1 MRKRLFA
8 LATLTML
15 AATACGGGGTASQKP
30 VSTTPA
36 GTGSAATT
44 APGTAAAGGCLV
56 GVSWN
61 NYTQE
66 RWAKADEPNIKEAV
80 AAGGGSYTRTDAK
93 DNSETQLGDIDNLI
107 AQGAK
112 VLIVLAKDA
121 EAIKPAIEK
130 AKAAN
135 IPVIGYDRLIEDPYA
150 FYITFDNKRVGTII
164 AQEVMKAAPK
174 GNYVIIK
181 GDPGDANAEFLRS
194 GMTEAGIPKLNET
207 NAAGIKVVFEQ
218 NTANWDTAGARTNMD
233 AALAATNNDVQAV
246 LSENDGMATGVVQA
260 LDAVG
265 LKVPVGGQDGD
276 KAALNRVAL
285 GTQTVS
291 VWKNAN
297 DLGKVAGSVAIQLC
311 GGTAGDAVTVP
322 SGLSDTAKPTESK
335 AVKFTT
341 PKGNSVNSIT
351 LNPTPITK
359 DNLSEVVDAG
369 WVTKEEVCAGVTAG
383 SVSPC

>member
-8 LATLTML
+8 MATVTALVF
-15 AATACGGGGTASQKP
+15 AACSGNNGSSTGPGGSTA
-30 VSTTPA
+30 
-36 GTGSAATT
+36 TG
-44 APGTAAAGGCLV
+44 GGCLV

-66 RWAKADEPNIKEAV
+66 RWAKADEPNIQKAV
-80 AAGGGSYTRTDAK
+80 AAGGGTYTRTDAK
-93 DNSETQLGDIDNLI
+93 DNSEQQLKDVDTLI

-112 VLIVLAKDA
+112 VLIILAKDA
-121 EAIKPAIEK
+121 EAIKPAIAK

-135 IPVIGYDRLIEDPYA
+135 IPVIGYDRLIEDPDV
-150 FYITFDNKRVGTII
+150 FYITFNNKKVGTII
-164 AQEVMKAAPK
+164 AQEVMKAAPS

-194 GMTEAGIPKLNET
+194 GMTEAGIPKLGET
-207 NAAGIKVVFEQ
+207 ANGIKVVFEQ
-218 NTANWDTAGARTNMD
+218 NTANWDTTGARTNMD
-233 AALAATNNDVQAV
+233 AALAQTGNKVDAV
-246 LSENDGMATGVVQA
+246 LSENDGMATGVIAA
-260 LDAVG
+260 LGAVG
-265 LKVPVGGQDGD
+265 LNVPVGGQDGD

-297 DLGKVAGSVAIQLC
+297 DLGTVAGNVATQLC
-311 GGTAGDAVTVP
+311 KGTKGDAVTVP
-322 SGLSDTAKPTESK
+322 GGLSTTAAPTETT

-383 SVSPC
+383 SVTPC

>member
-1 MRKRLFA
+1 MHRRLLTLSVITA
-8 LATLTML
+8 LFVG
-15 AATACGGGGTASQKP
+15 ACNTGGGGGGSQ
-30 VSTTPA
+30 
-36 GTGSAATT
+36 
-44 APGTAAAGGCLV
+44 APGSGSTGGGCLV

-66 RWAKADEPNIKEAV
+66 RWAKADEPNIKAAV
-80 AAGGGSYTRTDAK
+80 EGAGGTYTRTDAK
-93 DNSETQLGDIDNLI
+93 DNSETQLSDIDNLI

-121 EAIKPAIEK
+121 EAIKPAVAK

-135 IPVIGYDRLIEDPYA
+135 IPVIGYDRLIEDPDV

-164 AQEVMKAAPK
+164 AEEVKKAAPE

-194 GMTEAGIPKLNET
+194 GMTEAGIPALNET
-207 NAAGIKVVFEQ
+207 ANGITVVFEQ
-218 NTANWDTAGARTNMD
+218 NTANWDTAGARTNME
-233 AALAATNNDVQAV
+233 AALAATQNDVQAV
-246 LSENDGMATGVVQA
+246 LSENDGMATGVIEA
-260 LDAVG
+260 LSSVG
-265 LKVPVGGQDGD
+265 LNVPVGGQDGD

-297 DLGKVAGSVAIQLC
+297 DLGKVAGSVAMQLC
-311 GGTAGDAVTVP
+311 GGTAPDAVTVP
-322 SGLSDTAKPTESK
+322 DGLTDSAKPTEPK

-341 PKGNSVNSIT
+341 PGGNSVNSIT

-359 DNLSEVVDAG
+359 DNLSEVIDAG
-369 WVTKEEVCAGVTAG
+369 WVTKDEVCAGVTAG
-383 SVSPC
+383 SVAPC

>member
-1 MRKRLFA
+1 MRKRL
-8 LATLTML
+8 LAVAV
-15 AATACGGGGTASQKP
+15 AATFVFAACSSTPGAS
-30 VSTTPA
+30 
-36 GTGSAATT
+36 T
-44 APGTAAAGGCLV
+44 APTTAAGGCLV

-66 RWAKADEPNIKEAV
+66 RWAKADEPNIKKAV
-80 AAGGGSYTRTDAK
+80 EAGGGSYTRTDAK
-93 DNSETQLGDIDNLI
+93 DNSETQLADVDNLI

-112 VLIVLAKDA
+112 VLIILAKDA
-121 EAIKPAIEK
+121 EAIKPAIAK

-135 IPVIGYDRLIEDPYA
+135 IPVIAYDRLIEDPYT

-164 AQEVMKAAPK
+164 AQEVMKAAPS

-194 GMTEAGIPKLNET
+194 GMTEAGIPKLGET

-218 NTANWDTAGARTNMD
+218 NTANWDTAGARTNME
-233 AALAATNNDVQAV
+233 AALAASSNDVDAV
-246 LSENDGMATGVVQA
+246 LSENDGMATGAIAA
-260 LDAVG
+260 LEAVG
-265 LKVPVGGQDGD
+265 LKIPVGGQDGD

-297 DLGKVAGSVAIQLC
+297 DLGAVAGSVAIQLC
-311 GGTAGDAVTVP
+311 KGTKGDAVTVP
-322 SGLSDTAKPTESK
+322 DGLSAAAKPTEAKS
-335 AVKFTT
+335 VKFTT
-341 PKGNSVNSIT
+341 PGGNSVDSIT

-359 DNLSEVVDAG
+359 ANVSDVVNAG
-369 WVTKEEVCAGVTAG
+369 WVTKDEVCAGVTAG
-383 SVSPC
+383 SVAPC

>member
-1 MRKRLFA
+1 MTKRLGAVAIAAMFVFA
-8 LATLTML
+8 
-15 AATACGGGGTASQKP
+15 ACGGANP
-30 VSTTPA
+30 
-36 GTGSAATT
+36 TT
-44 APGTAAAGGCLV
+44 APGTGTPATAGPTTTAGCVV

-66 RWAKADEPNIKEAV
+66 RWAKADEPNIKKAV
-80 AAGGGSYTRTDAK
+80 AAGGGSYIRTDAR
-93 DNSETQLGDIDNLI
+93 DNSEQQLTDIDSLI
-107 AQGAK
+107 SQGAK
-112 VLIVLAKDA
+112 VLIILAKDA

-130 AKAAN
+130 AKTAG
-135 IPVIGYDRLIEDPYA
+135 IPVISYDRLIEDPYA

-164 AQEVMKAAPK
+164 AQEVMKAAPT

-218 NTANWDTAGARTNMD
+218 NTANWDTAGARTNME
-233 AALAATNNDVQAV
+233 AALAATSNNVDAV
-246 LSENDGMATGVVQA
+246 LSENDGMATGVIAA
-260 LDAVG
+260 LQAVG
-265 LKVPVGGQDGD
+265 KNIPVGGQDGD

-297 DLGKVAGSVAIQLC
+297 DLGLVAGSVAIQLC
-311 GGTAGDAVTVP
+311 NGTKGDAVTVP
-322 SGLSDTAKPTESK
+322 DGLTTAAKPTESK
-335 AVKFTT
+335 SVKFTT
-341 PKGNSVNSIT
+341 PKNNVVDSIT

-359 DNLSEVVDAG
+359 ANLSDVIDAG
-369 WVTKEEVCAGVTAG
+369 WVTKEDVCAGVTAG

>member
-1 MRKRLFA
+1 M
-8 LATLTML
+8 ATLTML
-15 AATACGGGGTASQKP
+15 VATACGGGTTTSQP
-30 VSTTPA
+30 PA
-36 GTGSAATT
+36 GTTGPVASTPASTT
-44 APGTAAAGGCLV
+44 AAGGCLV

-66 RWAKADEPNIKEAV
+66 RWAKADEPNIKATVE
-80 AAGGGSYTRTDAK
+80 AGGGSYTRTDAK
-93 DNSETQLGDIDNLI
+93 DNSEQQLSDVDNLI

-112 VLIVLAKDA
+112 VLIILAKDA
-121 EAIKPAIEK
+121 EAIKPAIDK
-130 AKAAN
+130 AKAAG
-135 IPVIGYDRLIEDPYA
+135 IPVIGYDRLIEDPDV

-164 AQEVMKAAPK
+164 AQEVMKAAPT
-174 GNYVIIK
+174 GDYVIIK
-181 GDPGDANAEFLRS
+181 GDPGDANAQFLRD
-194 GMTEAGIPKLNET
+194 GMTEAGIPAELNT
-207 NAAGIKVVFEQ
+207 PNAAGIQVVFEQ
-218 NTANWDTAGARTNMD
+218 NTANWDTAGARTNME
-233 AALAATNNDVQAV
+233 AALAATENKVDAV
-246 LSENDGMATGVVQA
+246 LSQNDGMATGVIEA
-260 LDAVG
+260 LSAVG
-265 LKVPVGGQDGD
+265 LSVPVGGQDGD

-311 GGTAGDAVTVP
+311 SGTAGDAVTVP
-322 SGLSDTAKPTESK
+322 DGLSDSAKPTESK

-341 PKGNSVNSIT
+341 PGGNSVNSIT

-383 SVSPC
+383 SVTPC

>member
-8 LATLTML
+8 IATVTML
-15 AATACGGGGTASQKP
+15 VFAACGPSGATTGLTRPA
-30 VSTTPA
+30 STTPA
-36 GTGSAATT
+36 ATTPGATT
-44 APGTAAAGGCLV
+44 AAGCLV

-66 RWAKADEPNIKEAV
+66 RWAKADEPNIQKAV
-80 AAGGGSYTRTDAK
+80 TAGGGTYTRTDAK
-93 DNSETQLGDIDNLI
+93 DNSEQQLADIDNLL

-121 EAIKPAIEK
+121 EAIKPAIAK

-135 IPVIGYDRLIEDPYA
+135 IPVIGYDRLIEDPYT

-164 AQEVMKAAPK
+164 AEEVMKAAPT

-181 GDPGDANAEFLRS
+181 GDAGDANAEFLRS
-194 GMTEAGIPKLNET
+194 GMTEAGIPALGATAN
-207 NAAGIKVVFEQ
+207 GIKVVFEQ
-218 NTANWDTAGARTNMD
+218 NTPNWDTAGARTNME
-233 AALAATNNDVQAV
+233 AALAANNNDVDAV
-246 LSENDGMATGVVQA
+246 LSQNDGMATGVIAA

-265 LKVPVGGQDGD
+265 LKIPVGGQDGD

-297 DLGKVAGSVAIQLC
+297 ALGEVAGSVANQLC
-311 GGTAGDAVTVP
+311 AGTAGTAVKAP
-322 SGLSDTAKPTESK
+322 SGLPTSAAPTTLD
-335 AVKFTT
+335 AVPFTT
-341 PKGNSVNSIT
+341 PGGNTVNSIT

-359 DNLSEVVDAG
+359 ANVSEVVDAG
-369 WVTKEEVCAGVTAG
+369 WVTKAEVCAGVTAG
-383 SVSPC
+383 SVAPC

>member
-8 LATLTML
+8 MATVTALVF
-15 AATACGGGGTASQKP
+15 AACNNAGTGGSAAPGKTTGAGSSGGTA
-30 VSTTPA
+30 
-36 GTGSAATT
+36 G
-44 APGTAAAGGCLV
+44 GGCLV

-66 RWAKADEPNIKEAV
+66 RWAKADEPNIQKAV
-80 AAGGGSYTRTDAK
+80 TAGGGTYTRTDAK
-93 DNSETQLGDIDNLI
+93 DNSEQQLKDVDNLI

-112 VLIVLAKDA
+112 VLIILAKDA
-121 EAIKPAIEK
+121 EAIKPAVAK

-135 IPVIGYDRLIEDPYA
+135 IPVIGYDRLIEDPDV

-164 AQEVMKAAPK
+164 AQEVMKVKPS

-218 NTANWDTAGARTNMD
+218 NTANWDTTGARTNMD
-233 AALAATNNDVQAV
+233 AALAATSNKVDAV
-246 LSENDGMATGVVQA
+246 LSENDGMATGVVAA
-260 LDAVG
+260 LEAVG
-265 LKVPVGGQDGD
+265 LDGQVPVGGQDGD

-297 DLGKVAGSVAIQLC
+297 DLGAVAGSVATQLC
-311 GGTAGDAVTVP
+311 KGTKPDAVTAP
-322 SGLSDTAKPTESK
+322 DGLSTSAAPTSK
-335 AVKFTT
+335 TAVKFTT

-359 DNLSEVVDAG
+359 ANLSEVVDAG
-369 WVTKEEVCAGVTAG
+369 WVTKADVCAGVTAG
-383 SVSPC
+383 SVPPC

>member
-1 MRKRLFA
+1 MRNRVVA
-8 LATLTML
+8 LAAI
-15 AATACGGGGTASQKP
+15 AALSFGACNQTPGASTGP
-30 VSTTPA
+30 TT
-36 GTGSAATT
+36 GAAD
-44 APGTAAAGGCLV
+44 CLV

-66 RWAKADEPNIKEAV
+66 RWAKADEPNIQKAV
-80 AAGGGSYTRTDAK
+80 TAGGGKYTRTDAK
-93 DNSETQLGDIDNLI
+93 DNSEQQLSDIDNLI
-107 AQGAK
+107 AQGAD

-121 EAIKPAIEK
+121 EAIKPAIAK

-135 IPVIGYDRLIEDPYA
+135 IPVIGYDRLIEDPDV

-164 AQEVMKAAPK
+164 AQEVMKAAPS

-181 GDPGDANAEFLRS
+181 GDAGDANAQFLRD
-194 GMTEAGIPKLNET
+194 GMTEAGIPAELDT
-207 NAAGIKVVFEQ
+207 PNAAGITVVFEQ
-218 NTANWDTAGARTNMD
+218 NTPNWDTTGARTNME
-233 AALAATNNDVQAV
+233 AALAAADNDVDAV
-246 LSENDGMATGVVQA
+246 LSQNDGMATGVIAA
-260 LDAVG
+260 LEAASLTD
-265 LKVPVGGQDGD
+265 VPVGGQDGD

-297 DLGKVAGSVAIQLC
+297 DLGAVAGSVAIQLC
-311 GGTAGDAVTVP
+311 NGTAPEAVTVP
-322 SGLSDTAKPTESK
+322 DGLSAAAKPSSAT

-341 PKGNSVNSIT
+341 PGGNSVNSIT

-359 DNLSEVVDAG
+359 ANVSEVVDAG

-383 SVSPC
+383 SVAPC

>member
-1 MRKRLFA
+1 MTKRLGAVAIAAMFVFA
-8 LATLTML
+8 
-15 AATACGGGGTASQKP
+15 ACGGTNP
-30 VSTTPA
+30 
-36 GTGSAATT
+36 TT
-44 APGTAAAGGCLV
+44 APGTGTPATAGPTTAAGGCVV

-66 RWAKADEPNIKEAV
+66 RWAKADEPNIQKAV
-80 AAGGGSYTRTDAK
+80 SAGGGSYIRTDAR
-93 DNSETQLGDIDNLI
+93 DNSEQQLTDIDNLI

-112 VLIVLAKDA
+112 VLIILAKDA

-130 AKAAN
+130 AKTAG
-135 IPVIGYDRLIEDPYA
+135 IPVISYDRLIEDPYA

-164 AQEVMKAAPK
+164 AQEVMKAAPT

-218 NTANWDTAGARTNMD
+218 NTANWDTAGARTNME
-233 AALAATNNDVQAV
+233 AALAATSNNVDAV
-246 LSENDGMATGVVQA
+246 LSENDGMATGVIAA
-260 LDAVG
+260 LQAVG
-265 LKVPVGGQDGD
+265 KNIPVGGQDGD

-297 DLGKVAGSVAIQLC
+297 DLGAVAGSVAIQLC
-311 GGTAGDAVTVP
+311 KGTKGDAVTVP
-322 SGLSDTAKPTESK
+322 DGLSVAAKPTESK
-335 AVKFTT
+335 SVKFTT
-341 PKGNSVNSIT
+341 PKGNSVDSIT

-359 DNLSEVVDAG
+359 ANLADVIDAG
-369 WVTKEEVCAGVTAG
+369 WVTKADVCAGVAAG
-383 SVSPC
+383 SVAPC

>member
-8 LATLTML
+8 MATVTVLVL
-15 AATACGGGGTASQKP
+15 AACNQGTGGSQAPGGT
-30 VSTTPA
+30 
-36 GTGSAATT
+36 G
-44 APGTAAAGGCLV
+44 AAGGCLV

-66 RWAKADEPNIKEAV
+66 RWAKADEPNIKKAV
-80 AAGGGSYTRTDAK
+80 EAAGGTYTRTDAK
-93 DNSETQLGDIDNLI
+93 DNSETQLADIDNLI
-107 AQGAK
+107 AQKAK

-121 EAIKPAIEK
+121 EAIKPAIAK

-135 IPVIGYDRLIEDPYA
+135 IPVIGYDRLIEDPYV
-150 FYITFDNKRVGTII
+150 FYITFDNKRVGKII
-164 AQEVMKAAPK
+164 AEEVMKVAPS

-181 GDPGDANAEFLRS
+181 GDAGDANAEFLRS

-207 NAAGIKVVFEQ
+207 NAAGIKVVYEQ
-218 NTANWDTAGARTNMD
+218 NTPNWDTAGARTNMD
-233 AALAATNNDVQAV
+233 AALAAASNDVDAV
-246 LSENDGMATGVVQA
+246 LSENDGMATGVIQA

-265 LKVPVGGQDGD
+265 LKIPVGGQDGD

-297 DLGKVAGSVAIQLC
+297 DLGTVAGSVAMQLC
-311 GGTAGDAVTVP
+311 KGTKGDAITVP
-322 SGLSDTAKPTESK
+322 EGLTAAAKPTEAKS
-335 AVKFTT
+335 VKFTT
-341 PKGNSVNSIT
+341 PGGNSVDSIT

-359 DNLSEVVDAG
+359 ANLNDVISAG

-383 SVSPC
+383 SVQPC

>member
-1 MRKRLFA
+1 MRNRLVA
-8 LATLTML
+8 LAAITALVL
-15 AATACGGGGTASQKP
+15 SACGGGGATTA
-30 VSTTPA
+30 PA
-36 GTGSAATT
+36 TGPAATT
-44 APGTAAAGGCLV
+44 AATQAAGGCLV

-66 RWAKADEPNIKEAV
+66 RWAKADEPNIKKAV
-80 AAGGGSYTRTDAK
+80 EAGGGSYTRTDAK
-93 DNSETQLGDIDNLI
+93 DNSEQQLADVDNLI

-135 IPVIGYDRLIEDPYA
+135 IPVIGYDRLIEDPYV
-150 FYITFDNKRVGTII
+150 FYITFNNKKVGTVI
-164 AQEVMKAAPK
+164 AQEVMKAAPT
-174 GNYVIIK
+174 GNYAIIK

-194 GMTEAGIPKLNET
+194 GMTEAGIPAKGATAN
-207 NAAGIKVVFEQ
+207 GITVVFEQ
-218 NTANWDTAGARTNMD
+218 NTANWDTAGARTNME
-233 AALAATNNDVQAV
+233 AALAANNNNIQAV
-246 LSENDGMATGVVQA
+246 LSENDGMATGAVEA
-260 LDAVG
+260 LKAVG
-265 LKVPVGGQDGD
+265 LNIPIGGQDGD

-297 DLGKVAGSVAIQLC
+297 DLGAVAGSVAIQLC
-311 GGTAGDAVTVP
+311 KGTKGDAVTVP
-322 SGLSDTAKPTESK
+322 DGLSAAAKPSDAK
-335 AVKFTT
+335 SVKFTT
-341 PKGNSVNSIT
+341 PKGNSVDSIT

-369 WVTKEEVCAGVTAG
+369 WVTKADVCAGVAAG
-383 SVSPC
+383 AVKPC

>member
-1 MRKRLFA
+1 MRKRLLA
-8 LATLTML
+8 MATLTAL
-15 AATACGGGGTASQKP
+15 VLSACNQGAASSGGPGASGGGGTA
-30 VSTTPA
+30 
-36 GTGSAATT
+36 
-44 APGTAAAGGCLV
+44 CLV

-66 RWAKADEPNIKEAV
+66 RWAKADEPNIKKAVEA
-80 AAGGGSYTRTDAK
+80 AGGSYTRTDAK
-93 DNSETQLGDIDNLI
+93 DNSETQLADIDNLI

-121 EAIKPAIEK
+121 EAIKPAIAK

-135 IPVIGYDRLIEDPYA
+135 IPVIGYDRLIEDPYV

-164 AQEVMKAAPK
+164 AQEVMKAAPS

-181 GDPGDANAEFLRS
+181 GDPGDANAQFLRD
-194 GMTEAGIPKLNET
+194 GMTEAGIPALNET

-233 AALAATNNDVQAV
+233 AALAATNNDVDAV

-265 LKVPVGGQDGD
+265 LNVPVGGQDGD

-297 DLGKVAGSVAIQLC
+297 DLGTVAGSVAMQLC
-311 GGTAGDAVTVP
+311 KGTKGDAVTAP
-322 SGLSDTAKPTESK
+322 DGLSTSAAPSSK
-335 AVKFTT
+335 NSVKFTT
-341 PKGNSVNSIT
+341 PGGNSVDSIT

-359 DNLSEVVDAG
+359 ANLSEVVDAG

-383 SVSPC
+383 SVAPC

>member
-1 MRKRLFA
+1 MDMRKRLLA
-8 LATLTML
+8 MATLTAL
-15 AATACGGGGTASQKP
+15 VLSACNQGAASSGGPGASGGGGTA
-30 VSTTPA
+30 
-36 GTGSAATT
+36 
-44 APGTAAAGGCLV
+44 CLV

-66 RWAKADEPNIKEAV
+66 RWAKADEPNIKKAVEA
-80 AAGGGSYTRTDAK
+80 AGGSYTRTDAK
-93 DNSETQLGDIDNLI
+93 DNSETQLADIDNLI

-121 EAIKPAIEK
+121 EAIKPAIAK

-135 IPVIGYDRLIEDPYA
+135 IPVIGYDRLIEDPYV

-164 AQEVMKAAPK
+164 AQEVMKAAPS

-181 GDPGDANAEFLRS
+181 GDPGDANAQFLRD
-194 GMTEAGIPKLNET
+194 GMTEAGIPALNET

-233 AALAATNNDVQAV
+233 AALAATNNDVDAV

-265 LKVPVGGQDGD
+265 LNVPVGGQDGD

-297 DLGKVAGSVAIQLC
+297 DLGTVAGSVAMQLC
-311 GGTAGDAVTVP
+311 KGTKGDAVTAP
-322 SGLSDTAKPTESK
+322 DGLSTSAAPSSK
-335 AVKFTT
+335 NSVKFTT
-341 PKGNSVNSIT
+341 PGGNSVDSIT

-359 DNLSEVVDAG
+359 ANLSEVVDAG

-383 SVSPC
+383 SVAPC